1 MHFLMDSTKAAGDEL
16 AVDGIVPVGQLLT
29 PLTRYK
35 RWSDFFAIDNGAF
48 SSFHHKAFKA
58 LLAREYEHRR
68 LCKFVAVP
76 DVVGD
81 ARRTLEVFNLLAHD
95 LKSAG
100 WPVALVLQD
109 GIGDLA
115 IPWRQLAAV
124 FIGGTTKFK
133 ESDSAVAC
141 AKAAR
146 ILGKWVHVGRVN
158 TPDRWDKWAKI
169 AHSVDGS
176 GVSRYSH
183 MRTRL
188 VDHVRTSAHTKKG
201 KPRSTS
207 RPAS

>member
-1 MHFLMDSTKAAGDEL
+1 MRFLIDSTKAAGDEL
-16 AVDGIVPVGQLLT
+16 AEDGIVPVGQLLT

-68 LCKFVAVP
+68 LCRFVAIP

-81 ARRTLEVFNLLAHD
+81 ARRTLEVFGLLAHD
-95 LKSAG
+95 LKSTG

-115 IPWRQLAAV
+115 IPWHQLDAV
-124 FIGGTTKFK
+124 FVGGSTRFK
-133 ESDSAVAC
+133 ESDQAMAC

-183 MRTRL
+183 MRIRL
-188 VDHVRTSAHTKKG
+188 VDHVRTSVHMKQLSKKQTLLQE
-201 KPRSTS
+201 S
-207 RPAS
+207 